1 MNMNPLDVG
10 FLDSQPTDGE
20 EGLDSMQEDWCVNI
34 FSHLVVTLILKFDSG
49 LDREDYDAIG
59 CF

>member
-34 FSHLVVTLILKFDSG
+34 FFLSG
-49 LDREDYDAIG
+49 CDLNSKI
-59 CF
+59 